1 MRRAHRLPA
10 GLLAAGALALTGC
23 AQSVEPVERLGGKAV
38 RSVAPKAREARDA
51 GDAGAEALRAHG
63 GQPHGGPAPRPGAY
77 ARWGLREPLRP
88 APAPP
93 ARKPDRPFVVDRVPT
108 RDKVVFLTF
117 GDGAAEDSA
126 FVRLVD
132 ELNLPVSVFLTDSAT
147 SPGHGRFDRLRQAGG
162 GPGTVQNHGVGQ
174 VYLPGL
180 PYAGQRAQI
189 CGQRDRL
196 EARFGTGPRLFRPPY
211 GAYNNQTLRAA
222 GDCGADAVVL
232 WRVSARG
239 GDLRYARGGRL
250 RPGDIV
256 LAYPR
261 GPGELKGP
269 ALTETTVRVLRSI
282 QEQGFAVARLEDYL

>member
-1 MRRAHRLPA
+1 MRRAHRPLT

-23 AQSVEPVERLGGKAV
+23 AQSVEPAERLGGKAV
-38 RSVAPKAREARDA
+38 RGAAPEGREAGAA
-51 GDAGAEALRAHG
+51 GSEALRAHG
-63 GQPHGGPAPRPGAY
+63 GQPHGGPEHGGPAPRSGAPY

-93 ARKPDRPFVVDRVPT
+93 VRKPDRPFVVDRVPT

-117 GDGAAEDSA
+117 GDGAAQDSA

-132 ELNLPVSVFLTDSAT
+132 ELDLPVSVFLTDGTAA
-147 SPGHGRFDRLRQAGG
+147 PGHRRFVRPGRAGG
-162 GPGTVQNHGVGQ
+162 GSTTVQNHGVGH

-196 EARFGTGPRLFRPPY
+196 EARFGTRPRLFRPPY
-211 GAYNNQTLRAA
+211 GAYDNQTLRAA

-232 WRVSARG
+232 WWASAQG
-239 GDLRYARGGRL
+239 GALRYARGDRL

-256 LAYPR
+256 FAHSR
-261 GPGELKGP
+261 RPGEL
-269 ALTETTVRVLRSI
+269 AEATVRVLRRV
-282 QEQGFAVARLEDYL
+282 QEQGFAVARLEEYL